1 MKAKFTRM
9 ETVQI
14 RIAVTWSSGW
24 QTQLIASDNID
35 TEETRAPPIPKEIHV
50 LTPDH
55 RSQHFIAGRKHS
67 CSRNYIQIKQRG
79 KNPSLLMESLQQSR
93 SLLSVEL
100 TQLCGLMRQRILC
113 RVSWMQ
119 SRSFFQHSY

>member
-67 CSRNYIQIKQRG
+67 CSRNYIQIKTKG
-79 KNPSLLMESLQQSR
+79 KKSKSANGIAAAVEESSVCGTDPIVRFDEAENSL
-93 SLLSVEL
+93 
-100 TQLCGLMRQRILC
+100 
-113 RVSWMQ
+113 
-119 SRSFFQHSY
+119 